1 MEPLVS
7 ILIPAYN
14 AEEWI
19 VETIDSALAQTWAR
33 KEIIIVNDGSR
44 DQTLE
49 VARRY
54 ESGSV
59 KVVTQENQGAAA
71 TRNAAFGFSQGDYI
85 QWLDADDL
93 LAPAKISSQV
103 EVAKQCGSTRTLIS
117 GPWGAF
123 RYRAKKATFPV
134 TPLWADLSPA
144 EWLIRKMGQNLH
156 MQTGTWLTSRTLT
169 EAAGPWNTKLLGDD
183 DGEYFCRVLLA
194 SNGVRFVPDAK
205 VFYRITGTSRLSYI
219 GFSQKKI
226 DAQFLSMQMHI
237 RYLRSLEDSE
247 RVHAACVQ
255 YLQNWLIHFY
265 PERPDIVSQARSLAE
280 ELGGKLQD
288 PKLRWK
294 YSWIEKLFGWE
305 AGKRA
310 QVVLPGAKAS
320 LFNSWDK
327 AMYRMGINR

>member
-44 DQTLE
+44 DQTLA

-54 ESGSV
+54 ESGNV

-93 LAPAKISSQV
+93 LAPVKVSSQV
-103 EVAKQCGSTRTLIS
+103 EVVKRSGSNRTLIS

-134 TPLWADLSPA
+134 NPLWADLSPA

-194 SNGVRFVPDAK
+194 SDGVRFVPDAR

-219 GFSQKKI
+219 GFSQSKI
-226 DAQFLSMQMHI
+226 EAQFLS
-237 RYLRSLEDSE
+237 
-247 RVHAACVQ
+247 
-255 YLQNWLIHFY
+255 
-265 PERPDIVSQARSLAE
+265 
-280 ELGGKLQD
+280 
-288 PKLRWK
+288 
-294 YSWIEKLFGWE
+294 
-305 AGKRA
+305 
-310 QVVLPGAKAS
+310 
-320 LFNSWDK
+320 
-327 AMYRMGINR
+327 